1 MYILLNHSAV
11 FLLKYKEMGG
21 GLKPL
26 HSAVCTV
33 HSFFVVVVKYKN
45 ESCVWVNTDVLAL

>member
-1 MYILLNHSAV
+1 MYVLLNHSAV

-33 HSFFVVVVKYKN
+33 HSFFVVVKYKN